1 MSHQMKKE
9 HVQLKWCIALIVI
22 LAMVVMPM
30 SAVAD
35 QQAEV
40 DVSKLPKE
48 AIKALY
54 LSQQAVQ
61 EKNFDE
67 SIRVLT
73 EYMAVAQEKIP
84 LPVYQMLGH
93 SYYQKEDIE
102 NARKSYKSAFE
113 AFPANAE
120 MLQNFAILSYET
132 ERLTE
137 AAGLFEKL
145 YRLKGE
151 KDKKVLYQAAGI
163 FFQAEK
169 LKDTKRILTE
179 LLTSGGELNPKWYE
193 DMIALCIELKKWREA
208 EKWATK
214 FLEWHPDRSEY
225 WRLLA
230 QVRLDREEYRP
241 AASALEIAYRLENA
255 KKNEWLELS
264 DLYLYLNA
272 PLMSIR
278 CMKSAYGDKIPEGRK
293 IRIAKTYARTQRFQE
308 AVKCLNAAIEKSPT
322 AALYYEKGR
331 ILYDAM
337 EYEDAIGALDM
348 CAKLDPNYGQAHIL
362 AGFAAWNLNA
372 WEKSRSCFAKAT
384 TLPKYRDQANDA
396 VKVLDD
402 LMAALSEK

>member
-1 MSHQMKKE
+1 MIVHMKKE
-9 HVQLKWCIALIVI
+9 YVQFKWCVVLI
-22 LAMVVMPM
+22 AMVVMSMP
-30 SAVAD
+30 AFAD

-40 DVSKLPKE
+40 DVNRLPKE

-54 LSQQAVQ
+54 LAQQAVK
-61 EKNFDE
+61 ENNFNE
-67 SIRVLT
+67 SIRVLK

-84 LPVYQMLGH
+84 LPAYQLLGH

-102 NARKSYKSAFE
+102 NAKNAYKSAFE
-113 AFPANAE
+113 AFPGNTE
-120 MLQNFAILSYET
+120 MLQNYAILSYEA
-132 ERLTE
+132 ECLTE

-145 YRLKGE
+145 YRLKGK
-151 KDKKVLYQAAGI
+151 KDKKILYQAAGI
-163 FFQAEK
+163 YFQAEK
-169 LKDTKRILTE
+169 LKKTKQILTE
-179 LLTSGGELNPKWYE
+179 LLTSGGDLNPKWYE

-208 EKWATK
+208 EKWAAK
-214 FLEWHPDRSEY
+214 FLEWQPGRSEY

-230 QVRLDREEYRP
+230 QVRLDREEYLP
-241 AASALEIAYRLENA
+241 AASALEIAYRLEDA

-278 CMKSAYGDKIPEGRK
+278 CMESAYDGQIPVERK
-293 IRIAKTYARTQRFQE
+293 IKIAKTYARTERFKE
-308 AVKCLNAAIEKSPT
+308 AIKYLNMAVEKNPT
-322 AALYYEKGR
+322 AELYYQKGR
-331 ILYDAM
+331 IFYDAM
-337 EYEDAIGALDM
+337 RYKEAIEALEL
-348 CAKLDPNYGQAHIL
+348 CTNLDPNYGQAHIL
-362 AGFAAWNLNA
+362 AGFAAWNLSA